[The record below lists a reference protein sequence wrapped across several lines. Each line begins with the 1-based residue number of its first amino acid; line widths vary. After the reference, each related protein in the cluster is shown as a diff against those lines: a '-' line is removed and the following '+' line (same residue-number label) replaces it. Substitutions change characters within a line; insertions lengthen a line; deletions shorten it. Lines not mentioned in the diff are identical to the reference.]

1 MKFGDRQVSLTR
13 WAGIA
18 LFLGLW
24 LLCLWVLIERMISGR
39 DVLTFK
45 VALLVLA
52 LVLMGRQI
60 YREILEALSY
70 VEEEPPS
77 ADAHRDMASAREA
90 VAQSKERWVCMSCGE
105 STPADYGACIYCGRP
120 SGSMR

>member
-1 MKFGDRQVSLTR
+1 MKIGHRQVSLRR
-13 WAGIA
+13 WAGVA
-18 LFLGLW
+18 FFLFSW
-24 LLCLWVLIERMISGR
+24 LLCLWVLIERVISGL
-39 DVLTFK
+39 DLLTFR

-60 YREILEALSY
+60 YRDVLEALSY

-77 ADAHRDMASAREA
+77 ADAQRDMASAREV
-90 VAQSKERWVCMSCGE
+90 VAQSRERWVCISCGE